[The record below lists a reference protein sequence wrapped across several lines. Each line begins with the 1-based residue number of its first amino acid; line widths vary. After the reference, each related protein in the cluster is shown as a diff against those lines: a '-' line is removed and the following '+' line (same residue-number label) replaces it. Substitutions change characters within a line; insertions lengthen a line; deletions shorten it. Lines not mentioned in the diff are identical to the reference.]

1 MTVSSDKVRVIL
13 IEDHNIVREGLKLI
27 LHGTPDLEVIGEA
40 TNGQDGVRLFTR
52 VIDDGGVD
60 VVVTDLGLPDISGL
74 EVMRRIKALQ
84 PGACVLMLTM
94 YADDEHIR
102 GMLELGANGYLLK
115 QSAPRDLCEAIRTVA
130 RGETALSPAIA
141 RRLITQVQRD
151 RERDRRAGLLTERER
166 QILGLL
172 AEGCTSKEVAQR
184 LGLSTKT
191 VENHR
196 ARILVKLGVVNT
208 AAAISQGSQ
217 LGLLAK
223 SDHS

>member
-1 MTVSSDKVRVIL
+1 MSSANIRVIL
-13 IEDHNIVREGLKLI
+13 IEDHHIVREGLKLI
-27 LHGTPDLEVIGEA
+27 LHSTPDIEVVGEA
-40 TNGQDGVRLFTR
+40 SNGQDGVRLFTR
-52 VIDDGGVD
+52 LLDENGVD

-74 EVMRRIKALQ
+74 EVMCRIKVLQ
-84 PGACVLMLTM
+84 PGARVLMLTM

-130 RGETALSPAIA
+130 HGETALSPLIA

-151 RERDRRAGLLTERER
+151 RDRDRRAGLLTERER

-208 AAAISQGSQ
+208 AAAINQGSQ
-217 LGLLAK
+217 LGLLVKNDTA
-223 SDHS
+223 